1 MRFVF
6 VVLTGFAFALFNPGA
21 FAQTRSVDQAPRFA
35 LVIGNANYPDNEAP
49 LKDTISDARRIAEEL
64 RRDAVGFD
72 VEVGENLTKDAMH
85 RAFDRFYAKIK
96 PGSVALVFF
105 SGFAIQS
112 NRQSYIVPVDGQIW
126 TEADVRRD
134 GIAVDSI
141 LNRMNSS
148 GASVKIAIL
157 DASRR
162 NPFERRFRQ
171 VAAGLA
177 PVIAPT
183 GTLVMYSAAP
193 STVINETGNDHR
205 IFIQELVKEIRSKE
219 STGEEAFNRTRM
231 AVSRASQG
239 RQVPWFSSSLVTEF
253 SFERQQA
260 KAVAS
265 APVAAP
271 KPPAPAPA
279 PAPASKAQPAP
290 APKVAARP
298 PAPPPGPSLSDPT
311 PAAVPPPA
319 SAPETKP
326 KSTADEL
333 AIQDL
338 NKRLQT
344 NPRDLTAL
352 YRRGQLLAKNEE
364 YTAALK
370 DFDAFL
376 KLHPKDAEALNN
388 RCWLRAVLGEVQSAL
403 KDCNEALQLRPRF
416 VEALDSRGFAKLKA
430 GLPQNAI
437 ADYDA
442 ALQINTSK
450 ASALYGRGIAKIR
463 SGNSAGG
470 NSDVA
475 AAKAINPRIAEEF
488 AAYGIR

>member
-6 VVLTGFAFALFNPGA
+6 VMVVGFAFALSHLGA
-21 FAQTRSVDQAPRFA
+21 WAQNRAADQAPRFA
-35 LVIGNANYPDNEAP
+35 LVIGNSNYPDNEAP
-49 LKDTISDARRIAEEL
+49 LKDTISDARRMAEEL
-64 RRDAVGFD
+64 RRDGIGFD

-85 RAFDRFYAKIK
+85 RAFDRFYGKIK

-112 NRQSYIVPVDGQIW
+112 NRQSYLIPVDGQIW

-134 GIAVDSI
+134 GIAVDTI

-148 GASVKIAIL
+148 GASVKIAVL

-193 STVINETGNDHR
+193 STVINDTGSDHR
-205 IFIQELVKEIRSKE
+205 LFIQELVKEIRAQD

-231 AVSRASQG
+231 GVSRASQG
-239 RQVPWFSSSLVTEF
+239 RQVPWFSSSLVTDF
-253 SFERQQA
+253 SFARQPG
-260 KAVAS
+260 KAVAAAPATP
-265 APVAAP
+265 APV
-271 KPPAPAPA
+271 PAPAPTPAPRVEAA
-279 PAPASKAQPAP
+279 PAPQVAS
-290 APKVAARP
+290 RP
-298 PAPPPGPSLSDPT
+298 PAPPPGPTLSDPT
-311 PAAVPPPA
+311 PAPVPAPA
-319 SAPETKP
+319 PMAPAAEP
-326 KSTADEL
+326 RKSTDDL

-338 NKRLQT
+338 NKRLQA
-344 NPRDLTAL
+344 NPKDLTAL
-352 YRRGQLLAKNEE
+352 YRRGQLLAKNED
-364 YTAALK
+364 YAAAVK

-376 KLHPKDAEALNN
+376 TLNPKDAEALNN

-416 VEALDSRGFAKLKA
+416 VEALDSRGFVKLKA

-442 ALQINTSK
+442 ALQINTNK

-463 SGNSAGG
+463 SGNSTGG

>member
-6 VVLTGFAFALFNPGA
+6 VMLVGFAFALSHPGA
-21 FAQTRSVDQAPRFA
+21 WAQNRSADQTPRFA
-35 LVIGNANYPDNEAP
+35 LVIGNSNYPDNEAP
-49 LKDTISDARRIAEEL
+49 LKDTIGDARRIAEEL
-64 RRDAVGFD
+64 RRDAIGFD

-85 RAFDRFYAKIK
+85 RAFDRFYGKIK

-112 NRQSYIVPVDGQIW
+112 NRQSYLIPVDGQIW
-126 TEADVRRD
+126 TEPDVRRD
-134 GIAVDSI
+134 GIAVDTI

-148 GASVKIAIL
+148 GASVKIAVL

-162 NPFERRFRQ
+162 NPLERRFRQ

-193 STVINETGNDHR
+193 STVINDTGSEHR
-205 IFIQELVKEIRSKE
+205 LFIQELVKEIRAQE

-253 SFERQQA
+253 SFARQPG
-260 KAVAS
+260 K
-265 APVAAP
+265 VAAAP
-271 KPPAPAPA
+271 AAPTPAPAPA
-279 PAPASKAQPAP
+279 PRVETPPPPQVAS
-290 APKVAARP
+290 RP
-298 PAPPPGPSLSDPT
+298 PAPPPGPTLSDPT
-311 PAAVPPPA
+311 PAPVPAPA
-319 SAPETKP
+319 APAEAPKKP
-326 KSTADEL
+326 ADDL

-338 NKRLQT
+338 NKRLQA
-344 NPRDLTAL
+344 NPKDLTAL
-352 YRRGQLLAKNEE
+352 YRRGQLLAKNED
-364 YTAALK
+364 YAGAVK

-376 KLHPKDAEALNN
+376 AQHPKDAEALNN
-388 RCWLRAVLGEVQSAL
+388 RCWLRGVLGDVQSAL

-416 VEALDSRGFAKLKA
+416 VEALDSRGFVKLKA

-442 ALQINTSK
+442 ALQINTNK

-463 SGNSAGG
+463 SGNATGG